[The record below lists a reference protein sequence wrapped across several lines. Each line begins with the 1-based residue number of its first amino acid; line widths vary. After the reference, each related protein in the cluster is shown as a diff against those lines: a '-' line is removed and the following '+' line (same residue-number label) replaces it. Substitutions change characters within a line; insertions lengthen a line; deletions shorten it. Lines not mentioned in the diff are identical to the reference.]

1 MSVSYRWRLVAVAVF
16 VALFAGWPT
25 LGRAQ
30 SGSTGQAMAAQAILG
45 GLLGATTIA
54 GTGTLSGPN
63 DARDA
68 SQLTGS
74 IPGVLAG
81 EAFHATTIG
90 WNDQVASEASVANL
104 ALNVGGT
111 AIGAD
116 FIMARATSA
125 LGKAG
130 VGTVNI
136 DGFSIN
142 GVPVSITGAPNQAIP
157 IPGGSIVINEQQ
169 TSATSTVVN
178 ALHVR
183 VIGLADVV
191 VGSATAAIR

>member
-1 MSVSYRWRLVAVAVF
+1 MSVSYRWRLLAVAVV
-16 VALFAGWPT
+16 VAQLAGWPT

-30 SGSTGQAMAAQAILG
+30 SGTGQAKAAQASLG
-45 GLLGATTIA
+45 GLLGTTTIA
-54 GTGTLSGPN
+54 DTGTLGGPN
-63 DARDA
+63 DAREA
-68 SQLTGS
+68 SQLIGS
-74 IPGVLAG
+74 IPGVLIG
-81 EAFHATTIG
+81 EAFHAATIG
-90 WNDQVASEASVANL
+90 WIDQVASEASVANL

-116 FIMARATSA
+116 FIMARAMSA
-125 LGKAG
+125 LGSAG

-142 GVPVSITGAPNQAIP
+142 GLSIPITGAPNQTIP

-169 TSATSTVVN
+169 TSATRTVVN

-183 VIGLADVV
+183 VFGVADLV

>member
-16 VALFAGWPT
+16 VAVLAGWPT
-25 LGRAQ
+25 PGGAQ
-30 SGSTGQAMAAQAILG
+30 SGTGQAKAAQVSLAGLFGTTTAI
-45 GLLGATTIA
+45 AD
-54 GTGTLSGPN
+54 TGTLSGPS

-68 SQLTGS
+68 SQLTGG
-74 IPGVLAG
+74 IPGVLVG

-104 ALNVGGT
+104 ALNLGGT

-125 LGKAG
+125 MGSAG

-136 DGFSIN
+136 DGFSID
-142 GVPVSITGAPNQAIP
+142 GLSIPITGAPNQTIP

-169 TSATSTVVN
+169 ISAARTVVN

-183 VIGLADVV
+183 VFGVADVI
-191 VGSATAAIR
+191 VGSATAAR

>member
-1 MSVSYRWRLVAVAVF
+1 MNVSCCWHRVAVAVF

-25 LGRAQ
+25 LGTAQ
-30 SGSTGQAMAAQAILG
+30 SGTGQAKAAQASLG
-45 GLLGATTIA
+45 GLLGSTTIA
-54 GTGTLSGPN
+54 DTGTLSGPT
-63 DARDA
+63 DAREA
-68 SQLTGS
+68 SQVIGS

-90 WNDQVASEASVANL
+90 WVDQVASEASVANL
-104 ALNVGGT
+104 ALKVGGT

-116 FIMARATSA
+116 FVMARAMSA
-125 LGKAG
+125 LGSAG

-142 GVPVSITGAPNQAIP
+142 GLSIPITGAPNQAIP
-157 IPGGSIVINEQQ
+157 IPGGSIIVNEQQ
-169 TSATSTVVN
+169 ISATRTVVN

-183 VIGLADVV
+183 LFGVADVV

>member
-16 VALFAGWPT
+16 VAVLAGWPT
-25 LGRAQ
+25 PGGAQ
-30 SGSTGQAMAAQAILG
+30 SGTGQAKAAQVSLG
-45 GLLGATTIA
+45 GLLGTTTIA
-54 GTGTLSGPN
+54 DTGTLSGPI

-68 SQLTGS
+68 SQLTGG
-74 IPGVLAG
+74 IPGVLVG

-104 ALNVGGT
+104 ALNLAGT

-116 FIMARATSA
+116 FIMARAMSVV
-125 LGKAG
+125 GSAG

-142 GVPVSITGAPNQAIP
+142 GISIPITGAPNQTIP

-169 TSATSTVVN
+169 ISAARTVVN

-183 VIGLADVV
+183 VVGVADVV
-191 VGSATAAIR
+191 VGSVTAAR

>member
-1 MSVSYRWRLVAVAVF
+1 MNVSYRWRLVAVTVF
-16 VALFAGWPT
+16 VALLAGWPT
-25 LGRAQ
+25 HGRAQ
-30 SGSTGQAMAAQAILG
+30 SGGGQAKAAQANLG
-45 GLLGATTIA
+45 GLLGTTTIA
-54 GTGTLSGPN
+54 DTGTLSGPN

-81 EAFHATTIG
+81 EAFHAATIG
-90 WNDQVASEASVANL
+90 WADQVASEASVANL
-104 ALNVGGT
+104 SLNVDGT

-116 FIMARATSA
+116 FIMARATSTVGSA
-125 LGKAG
+125 S
-130 VGTVNI
+130 VGTANI

-142 GVPVSITGAPNQAIP
+142 GVPIPITGAPNQTIP

-169 TSATSTVVN
+169 TSATTAVVN

-183 VIGLADVV
+183 VEGVADVV
-191 VGSATAAIR
+191 VGSATAAR